1 MYTKEDLE
9 LISKW
14 IKDSDC
20 IVFYTGAGM
29 SVASGIPTF
38 RRKYGLSR
46 LCMDLLFFTL
56 GIPILSFVL
65 LDHYGYWNWLW
76 MTPIWIF
83 LTILSIS
90 TPFIGAYLLATPF
103 GWNYFPKIS
112 WIIFKLFF
120 FDVIV
125 RAKHNKGHGFMKYI
139 STILNKE
146 VHVVTANVDCL
157 ENDINGVTCHQIHGS
172 IRTFFCTTC
181 KEKFQ
186 LELDKPLPWLNPKCT
201 KCNTR
206 TNRTGC
212 RLFNDSGNPYN
223 GEFSSSNSKKEA
235 LYNLINAIGYGSIS
249 SFNRM
254 MKKCYPDPSKICNF
268 VIGTSGTVLFGAG
281 SARGK
286 IIEINITDEPT
297 TEVMSLTSEYK
308 YIQAPQEEFLNKLK
322 IFMKDTRSFMN

>member
-1 MYTKEDLE
+1 MYTKEDLK

-38 RRKYGLSR
+38 RGKYGLWR
-46 LCMDLLFFTL
+46 LGRDLLFITL
-56 GIPILSFVL
+56 SISILSFVL
-65 LDHYGYWNWLW
+65 LSYYGYWSWLW

-83 LTILSIS
+83 LTILSIFL
-90 TPFIGAYLLATPF
+90 PFIGAYSLATPF
-103 GWNYFPKIS
+103 GWNRFPKIS

-120 FDVIV
+120 FDVIA
-125 RAKHNKGHGFMKYI
+125 RAKHNKGHEFMKYI
-139 STILNKE
+139 STVLNKE
-146 VHVVTANVDCL
+146 VHVVTGNVDCL
-157 ENDINGVTCHQIHGS
+157 EDDINEVICHQIHGS
-172 IRTFFCTTC
+172 IKTFFCTRC

-186 LELDKPLPWLNPKCT
+186 LELDKPLPWSNPKCV

-212 RLFNDSGNPYN
+212 RLFMDLGNPYN
-223 GEFSSSNSKKEA
+223 RGFTFNNDKLKKNSS
-235 LYNLINAIGYGSIS
+235 ICT
-249 SFNRM
+249 FNRM
-254 MKKCYPDPSKICNF
+254 MKKCYPDQTKICNF
-268 VIGTSGTVLFGAG
+268 VIGTSGTVLFGTD

-297 TEVMSLTSEYK
+297 TEVKNLTSEYK
-308 YIQAPQEEFLNKLK
+308 YIQAPQEEFLNELK
-322 IFMKDTRSFMN
+322 IFINDTKSSIN